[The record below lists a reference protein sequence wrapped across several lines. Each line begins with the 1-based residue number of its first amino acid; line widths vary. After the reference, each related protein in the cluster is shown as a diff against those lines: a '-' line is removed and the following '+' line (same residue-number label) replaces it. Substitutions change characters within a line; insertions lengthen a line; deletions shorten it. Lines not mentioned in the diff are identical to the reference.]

1 MVKGSLQDLR
11 QFLATESPLK
21 IMKSAFYFML
31 EGHTIELSCIT
42 FQTVDPELSRTSSS
56 TTFCV

>member
-21 IMKSAFYFML
+21 IMKNAYFML